1 MKKKLCY
8 LILVSLMIMI
18 PINAKALTGSVNITC
33 DEENKTSNEV
43 VCKVTGQSDEE
54 VYSISGMIN
63 EGSNLPDLNVNFTA
77 DSSWQGNGDEGNI
90 QLYTDNGKKGIFN
103 IGTITIKPTNS
114 NYDEI
119 SIDLTIDK
127 IKFGD
132 TNGEEFDAISCQKAV
147 LFFKHD
153 KKENTNN
160 DVITTTN
167 STSTIKNP
175 STADTKIAL
184 VTLGILVAG
193 AFIVI
198 GYKEVKKKNN

>member
-1 MKKKLCY
+1 M
-8 LILVSLMIMI
+8 VMI
-18 PINAKALTGSVNITC
+18 PINAKALTGSVSITC
-33 DEENKTSNEV
+33 DNESYSMNETAT
-43 VCKVTGQSDEE
+43 CKVTGQSDEE
-54 VYSISGMIN
+54 VYSILGMIN

-160 DVITTTN
+160 DVVTTTN

-175 STADTKIAL
+175 KTADVKIAL
-184 VTLGILVAG
+184 VVFGILVAG
-193 AFIVI
+193 AFITI